1 MENIEKYYENTQDAL
16 PHKNICDFIKIENK
30 SGNAIDIGCGA
41 GRDTVFLIKNGW
53 NVIAIDREDTK
64 DLIQAKLDNGELKKF
79 KFECQNFENISLEE
93 NDLVVSNFSI
103 PFCSKNYFSEFWNK
117 IVDSITSGRILCW

>member
-16 PHKNICDFIKIENK
+16 PHNNVYNFIKMENK

-64 DLIQAKLDNGELKKF
+64 DLIQAKLDNEELKKI

-103 PFCSKNYFSEFWNK
+103 PFCSKNYFRKFWNK